1 MHADQRVVLCARRP
15 GGCALCAQ
23 TRGVCSVHADQGI
36 LVLVSVTRNTLACV
50 PAVGAA
56 TWLQG

>member
-1 MHADQRVVLCARRP
+1 M
-15 GGCALCAQ
+15 
-23 TRGVCSVHADQGI
+23 HADQGI